1 VELCNRGYNSNLK
14 NLLVKH
20 QNSSVYW
27 HRWRLLSGV
36 SLICF
41 YGIILE
47 IFLAELHGWLTVDE
61 RAFAR
66 LYPWNH
72 EVSKILGRRR
82 ESEVIYRKKLHVPR
96 LFYKIALR
104 VFVAG
109 KSSIASLV
117 LSLRTRPRARV
128 DWVFVWDGLV
138 FLSRINR
145 IETRTIIYQSISL
158 FVSHY
163 RQYSSRTR
171 TPKGQLGLYSL

>member
-1 VELCNRGYNSNLK
+1 MELCNRGYNSNLK

-41 YGIILE
+41 YGIIWE

-96 LFYKIALR
+96 LFYKTALR
-104 VFVAG
+104 VFVAE
-109 KSSIASLV
+109 I
-117 LSLRTRPRARV
+117 
-128 DWVFVWDGLV
+128 
-138 FLSRINR
+138 
-145 IETRTIIYQSISL
+145 
-158 FVSHY
+158 VS
-163 RQYSSRTR
+163 SSRSAR
-171 TPKGQLGLYSL
+171 RAKSKESIEFSCEMGWFFSLE

>member
-1 VELCNRGYNSNLK
+1 MELCNKGCNSNLK

-41 YGIILE
+41 YGIIWE

-72 EVSKILGRRR
+72 EVSNFWVGAEKA
-82 ESEVIYRKKLHVPR
+82 R
-96 LFYKIALR
+96 LFIGRNCTCRGCFIKSR
-104 VFVAG
+104 SVFSWQANRPSPL
-109 KSSIASLV
+109 SSFRSARGQEHESIEFLCEMGWFFSL
-117 LSLRTRPRARV
+117 
-128 DWVFVWDGLV
+128 
-138 FLSRINR
+138 
-145 IETRTIIYQSISL
+145 E
-158 FVSHY
+158 
-163 RQYSSRTR
+163 
-171 TPKGQLGLYSL
+171 